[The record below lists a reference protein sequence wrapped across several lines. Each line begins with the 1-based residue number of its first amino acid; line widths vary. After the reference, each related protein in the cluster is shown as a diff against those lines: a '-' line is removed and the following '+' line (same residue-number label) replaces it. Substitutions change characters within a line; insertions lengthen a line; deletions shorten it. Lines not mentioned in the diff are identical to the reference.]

1 MEHLFSPLFLLPLH
15 SLWRNALNGN
25 INKRVWCS
33 GSIRVSKTFDG
44 SSNLSTRAIWASWS
58 APCCFSGNAVFLIT
72 MDKLSN
78 YFRTTIEEMRY
89 NVTWPSTTELQKSAG
104 LVLIGSLIFAV
115 VVGVMDI
122 SFESVLKA
130 FYNSFR

>member
-1 MEHLFSPLFLLPLH
+1 MARSMSFSAATLF
-15 SLWRNALNGN
+15 
-25 INKRVWCS
+25 
-33 GSIRVSKTFDG
+33 
-44 SSNLSTRAIWASWS
+44 
-58 APCCFSGNAVFLIT
+58 FSQP

-104 LVLIGSLIFAV
+104 LVLIGSLVFAV

-122 SFESVLKA
+122 SFETVLKA

>member
-1 MEHLFSPLFLLPLH
+1 MGQLVRSMSFSAATLLFLY
-15 SLWRNALNGN
+15 S
-25 INKRVWCS
+25 
-33 GSIRVSKTFDG
+33 
-44 SSNLSTRAIWASWS
+44 
-58 APCCFSGNAVFLIT
+58 

-104 LVLIGSLIFAV
+104 LVLVGSLVFAI

-122 SFESVLKA
+122 SFESILKA